1 MLLFRILVVTS
12 ERISDYLHF
21 REEYCHLFCVI
32 DPFPYRAVTSLC
44 WQSNVN
50 RGIIPRHVKV
60 NVDGDTILL
69 ASKPKGTFVFVYCV
83 S

>member
-1 MLLFRILVVTS
+1 MLLFRILVVAS

-21 REEYCHLFCVI
+21 REEYCYLFFVI
-32 DPFPYRAVTSLC
+32 NPSTYRAVTSLC

-50 RGIIPRHVKV
+50 RVIIPRHVKV
-60 NVDGDTILL
+60 NVDGDTLLL
-69 ASKPKGTFVFVYCV
+69 ASAPKDTLVFLDCV